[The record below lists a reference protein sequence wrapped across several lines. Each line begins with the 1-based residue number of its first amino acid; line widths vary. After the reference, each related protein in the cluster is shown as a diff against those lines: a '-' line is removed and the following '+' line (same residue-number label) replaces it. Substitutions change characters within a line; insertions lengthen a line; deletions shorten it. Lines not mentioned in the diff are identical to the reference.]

1 MHTPVDPNDP
11 QHRREI
17 RDGMRIDWDAPIP
30 MEDGVV
36 LRCDIFRPV
45 EDGRYPVIM
54 THGPYSKWK
63 HFDDLYPQAYRKLH
77 ADHPEVP
84 AGSTNKYQ
92 VWETV
97 DPEKWVPDGYAVV
110 RVDSRGAGRS
120 PGQLDIWSLR
130 EAMDYKNCI
139 EWAGAQPWSTGKVG
153 LNGVSYYGTNQWQAA
168 ALDPKHL
175 TAICVWEGCA
185 DFYRDMAYHGGI
197 LCNGFVDALAPVQ
210 IYSVQHGKG
219 KKGPKSRITGDWISG
234 PPTLSE
240 EELGAK
246 RRNFAMDVRKAKLAT
261 DEFWTTRSPDWSKVK
276 VPLLSAANWGGQGL
290 HPRGNFEGFT
300 QAASNNKWLDA
311 HPLEHWTTFYTDY
324 GLKMQ
329 KKFFAYHLKG
339 EGNWPDEPK
348 VRLQIRH
355 PGDRFVERHE
365 KEWPLARTQWT
376 KFHLDAADFSLGTSA
391 PARDGTTSYKGFSD
405 GVTFLTQPLARDTE
419 ITGPVAA
426 KLWVSTETAD
436 ADLFL
441 VLRAFSPDF
450 KEVLFQGSN
459 DPHTPLGLGWL
470 RLSHRK
476 LDKAKS
482 LPYRP
487 YHTHDEIQPAK
498 PNEVYEVDV
507 EIWPTCIVVPK
518 GYRIGLT
525 VRGKDYEYQG
535 DPVVFGPFKPWAGV
549 ALFTHDDP
557 GDRPAAVFGG
567 NVTLH
572 SGPQRPAHLLLPVI
586 PAS

>member
-1 MHTPVDPNDP
+1 MSIGKDA
-11 QHRREI
+11 QHRQEV
-17 RDGMRIDWDAPIP
+17 RDGMLIDWDLPIA

-36 LRCDIFRPV
+36 LRCDVYRPV
-45 EDGRYPVIM
+45 ASGMYPVIM

-63 HFDDLYPQAYRKLH
+63 HFDDLYPQAYRRLH
-77 ADHPEVP
+77 SDHPEVP

-120 PGQLDIWSLR
+120 PGLLDMWSLR
-130 EAMDYKNCI
+130 EALDYKNCI
-139 EWAGAQPWSTGKVG
+139 EWAGEQSWCNGKVG
-153 LNGVSYYGTNQWQAA
+153 LNGVSYYGANQWQVA
-168 ALDPKHL
+168 ALEPERL
-175 TAICVWEGCA
+175 AAICVWEGCA

-219 KKGPKSRITGDWISG
+219 KKGARSRITGDWISG
-234 PPTLSE
+234 PITSSE
-240 EELGAK
+240 EELGAE
-246 RRNFAMDVRKAKLAT
+246 RRNFALDVRRAKVAT
-261 DEFWTTRSPDWSKVK
+261 DAFWTTRTPDWSKIK
-276 VPLLSAANWGGQGL
+276 VPMLSAANWGGQGL
-290 HPRGNFEGFT
+290 HPRGNFEGFA
-300 QAASNNKWLDA
+300 QAASVDKWLDA

-324 GLKMQ
+324 GLTMQ
-329 KKFFAYHLKG
+329 KKFFAHHLKG
-339 EGNWPDEPK
+339 EDAWQEEPK

-355 PGDRFVERHE
+355 PGERFVERHE
-365 KEWPLARTQWT
+365 KEWPLARTRWT
-376 KFHLDAADFSLGTSA
+376 RFHLDAAGYSLGPQA
-391 PARDGTTSYKGFSD
+391 PAEGSSASYAGFSD
-405 GVTFLTQPLARDTE
+405 GVTFLTPPLTQDTE

-426 KLWVSTETAD
+426 KLWVSSSTED

-441 VLRAFSPDF
+441 VLRAFGPDL

-476 LDKAKS
+476 LDVVTS
-482 LPYRP
+482 TPYRP
-487 YHTHDEIQPAK
+487 YHTHDEIQPLT
-498 PNEVYEVDV
+498 PHEIYEVDV

-518 GYRIGLT
+518 GYRVGLT

-557 GDRPAAVFGG
+557 NDRPAAIFGG

-572 SGPQRPAHLLLPVI
+572 TGPERPAHLLLPII
-586 PAS
+586 PEA